1 MCNFRLSRNLI
12 AHSLLL
18 TEGLPWWLS
27 GEEPSCQNRRC
38 RFDSWIRK
46 IPGSRNYQPIPV
58 FLPGK
63 SRGWR
68 NLVGYSPWGLKKVRH
83 NLATKQQLLSQALLK
98 HKESIYTYFVLRV
111 LYAIPKVILREEN
124 IKKIIREIT
133 YSIVS
138 TL

>member
-1 MCNFRLSRNLI
+1 M
-12 AHSLLL
+12 
-18 TEGLPWWLS
+18 
-27 GEEPSCQNRRC
+27 
-38 RFDSWIRK
+38 
-46 IPGSRNYQPIPV
+46 
-58 FLPGK
+58 
-63 SRGWR
+63 
-68 NLVGYSPWGLKKVRH
+68 GYSPWGLKKVRH